1 MPPLKTTLSST
12 RLKRCSIESLVPN
25 SNNNNSGS
33 DRHFVNKTYCSKVL
47 NNLNSFRADSK
58 FCDVEIVTGDH
69 VVKAHKAVLSA
80 SSPYFQAMFS
90 TGLSEEHKNRI
101 ELHGNISPTILET
114 LVHFIYSGEISLNE
128 DNVQDVMIVG
138 DMFELKDVVLACTEY
153 MKQELSTCNAI
164 GIYRFAEG
172 HNFLELTSAAVQF
185 IQLNFPRVFQED
197 ECVELPKDQLCNF
210 LASEFLKVDSEYQVF
225 QAALRWICHD
235 LSQRR
240 CFVFEILNHV
250 RLPLVCLRLIE
261 NNVKECTD
269 ASLKVALR
277 SIRKDLITRK
287 GSLVT
292 LYVQP
297 RLWAKKDIYVIGG
310 SKRESVITS
319 WTRAES
325 FESTYQTV
333 ERFDTFRRKWFH
345 ATPMEAG
352 RILPGVATLNNRIFV
367 VGGEQESQ
375 ILADGE
381 CYDPSE
387 LTWSRI
393 AAMNVPRCEFGLTGL
408 DGYDPVLDEWN
419 LESCLSEP
427 RFSMG
432 VVSYGGLI
440 YLVGGFTRHRRHSK
454 DLVAWS
460 PASCQWEN
468 RAPMLTPRSQMGV
481 AVLDGFLYVL
491 GGTNRTHEVLRS
503 VERYCFETNTWT
515 EIAPMRVGRAS
526 PAVAAADGRLY
537 VIGGDQTL
545 AENFYRAQ
553 NTIDHVERFSPLTGT
568 WEDCEPLPESRSEAG
583 AVVL

>member
-80 SSPYFQAMFS
+80 SSP
-90 TGLSEEHKNRI
+90 G
-101 ELHGNISPTILET
+101 G
-114 LVHFIYSGEISLNE
+114 
-128 DNVQDVMIVG
+128 
-138 DMFELKDVVLACTEY
+138 
-153 MKQELSTCNAI
+153 
-164 GIYRFAEG
+164 
-172 HNFLELTSAAVQF
+172 
-185 IQLNFPRVFQED
+185 
-197 ECVELPKDQLCNF
+197 
-210 LASEFLKVDSEYQVF
+210 
-225 QAALRWICHD
+225 
-235 LSQRR
+235 
-240 CFVFEILNHV
+240 
-250 RLPLVCLRLIE
+250 
-261 NNVKECTD
+261 
-269 ASLKVALR
+269 VALR

-408 DGYDPVLDEWN
+408 DGYLYASISLQAHKAVLSASSPYFQAMFSTGLSEEHKNRIELHGNISPTILETLVHFIYSGEISLNEDNVQDVMIVGDMFELKDVVLACTEYMKQELSTCNAIGIYRYDPVLDEWN

-432 VVSYGGLI
+432 VVSFGGLI